1 MPAICLQR
9 PDPSEYHPR
18 FHNEIVC
25 VPDTADFGGLLRDQ
39 ARETARFMKAAFG
52 EEHAAVRYAP
62 DKWTAREVI
71 GHLAD
76 CERIFGY
83 RALRI
88 ARRDPTPLP
97 GFDENA
103 YVPAANFERRTL
115 ASVLDEFLGV
125 RAATI
130 GFVDGL
136 TNEIAALTG
145 TLASGTMSVR
155 AILYLA
161 AGHEL
166 HHRNL
171 LRERYVPCIPA
182 RRQGASMAGSD
193 ASHAVVQ

>member
-1 MPAICLQR
+1 MPVIRLQR

-18 FHNEIVC
+18 FHNEIVR
-25 VPDTADFGGLLRDQ
+25 VPDTDDFVALLREQ
-39 ARETARFMKAAFG
+39 ARETARFMNAQFG
-52 EEHAAVRYAP
+52 EAHAGVRYGP

-88 ARRDPTPLP
+88 ARGDPTPLP

-103 YVPAANFERRTL
+103 YVPAADFERRTL
-115 ASVLDEFLGV
+115 RSVLDEFLGV
-125 RAATI
+125 RSATI
-130 GFVDGL
+130 GLVDGL
-136 TNEIAALTG
+136 TDETAARTG

-166 HHRNL
+166 HHGDL
-171 LRERYVPCIPA
+171 LRERYLPCIVA
-182 RRQGASMAGSD
+182 DRR
-193 ASHAVVQ
+193 